1 MLRFSKKA
9 EDSLKEG
16 IPLDNITKMKIID
29 QIARLKEVKEQDVE
43 KTEKKV
49 AEEMDKEF
57 GDASKA
63 YLEAEEK

>member
-1 MLRFSKKA
+1 

-16 IPLDNITKMKIID
+16 VPLDNITKMKIID
-29 QIARLKEVKEQDVE
+29 QIARLKEVKEQEVE
-43 KTEKKV
+43 KTEKKI

-57 GDASKA
+57 SETSKA